1 MRERLDLVT
10 EASPKGLEVFQL
22 TTDELPS
29 SHIYMEA
36 QIFTLDSSRFI
47 LHRSAHAHGSDSHD
61 PDHKLLICDH
71 SESAGFLIGSVKLH
85 RSKSTANLHSVKSL
99 SPEKKT
105 VCYCCGFSLSF
116 LKHITCVNC
125 N

>member
-1 MRERLDLVT
+1 MRERPDLVT

-36 QIFTLDSSRFI
+36 QIFTPDSSRFI

-61 PDHKLLICDH
+61 PDHKLLICEIHFDFQSKRILH
-71 SESAGFLIGSVKLH
+71 KIGQ
-85 RSKSTANLHSVKSL
+85 RGDRKSGGISLNL
-99 SPEKKT
+99 T
-105 VCYCCGFSLSF
+105 
-116 LKHITCVNC
+116 
-125 N
+125 